1 MESHACHGHVYSFSS
16 FEDVDVLSTRPCKA
30 QLRKAIVFI
39 MKSMA
44 VEILHIVVGWV
55 EDDFQN
61 YRVVW
66 FSLHIDA
73 KIHHVYVDPEK
84 IGPDKTAHMR
94 QYKSHSMT
102 V

>member
-1 MESHACHGHVYSFSS
+1 MELWSHMHAMDTCIPSL
-16 FEDVDVLSTRPCKA
+16 VLKTSCR
-30 QLRKAIVFI
+30 QGLVFI

-44 VEILHIVVGWV
+44 VEILHRVVGWV

-84 IGPDKTAHMR
+84 ISPGKTAHMR